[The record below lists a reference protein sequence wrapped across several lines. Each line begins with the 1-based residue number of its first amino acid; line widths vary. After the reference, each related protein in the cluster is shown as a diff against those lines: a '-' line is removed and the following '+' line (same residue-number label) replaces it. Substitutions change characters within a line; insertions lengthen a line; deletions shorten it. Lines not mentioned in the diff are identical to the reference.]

1 MRMHSSP
8 KPDRSRAASTN
19 RPTNLSLSATLVDE
33 AKELG
38 INISLAAAAGL
49 EEAVKTKR
57 AERWLEENGA
67 ALDTYNEFVDKRGLP
82 LGKFRLF

>member
-1 MRMHSSP
+1 MRMNAYPSS
-8 KPDRSRAASTN
+8 DRSRAGGAT
-19 RPTNLSLSATLVDE
+19 RPTNLSLSAALVDE

-49 EEAVKTKR
+49 EEAVRKRR

-67 ALDTYNEFVDKRGLP
+67 ALETYNQFVDKHGLP